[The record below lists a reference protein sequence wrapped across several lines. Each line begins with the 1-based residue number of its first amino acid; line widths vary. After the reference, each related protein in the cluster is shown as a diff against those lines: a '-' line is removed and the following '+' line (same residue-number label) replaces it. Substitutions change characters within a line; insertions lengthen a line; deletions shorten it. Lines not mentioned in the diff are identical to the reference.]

1 MKTACSNT
9 LFFNGRIY
17 TLSSRP
23 ALARAMAVGNGRIIA
38 VGNDDEVRRCLPR
51 GAERVD
57 LRGRPVVPG
66 FIDCHTHFVQMGVDA
81 LNVDLSQTKSLKEA
95 LQLMG
100 KRAAET
106 PEGEWVIGVNWK
118 ESAWPDGR
126 FIDRKDL
133 DSCCPNH
140 PAVAHRVCGH
150 LSTVNSRAIDEL
162 GIDVSTPD
170 VDVVRGKLT
179 GVLRES
185 AVALVRRAT
194 QPDRATR
201 LKGLGLAIKKAHS
214 LGVTSI
220 HDNGEACDLGLYAEF
235 ERTRKLKV
243 RVWFNTP
250 SAEVASRRNL
260 ALVHGIG
267 SEWLKVGGVK
277 IFCDGALGARTAAL
291 SEPYADD
298 PANTGIF
305 VHDEGEFDDLVD
317 AVNEAGIQLAIHAI
331 GDRGIE
337 RAISAVERAVGS
349 SSRKD
354 LRHRIEHLELPV
366 KGHLRR
372 MRRLGMLASMQ
383 PNFVGEWGGSEG
395 MYLSR
400 LGPVR
405 VAANNPFRDVLRAG
419 VELVFGS
426 DCMPFSPLYGI
437 HSAVNAPFPAQR
449 IGALE
454 ALTAYTSA
462 GAFAS
467 FEEHDKGRL
476 TGGMMA
482 DFVVLSRDPF
492 EDTRNIR
499 GIEVLKTVLGGETVF
514 AARP

>member
-1 MKTACSNT
+1 MRTACSST
-9 LFFNGRIY
+9 LFCNGKIY
-17 TLSSRP
+17 TLSSRRS
-23 ALARAMAVGNGRIIA
+23 LVRAMGVCDGRIIA
-38 VGNDDEVRRCLPR
+38 VGDDDEVRRCLPR

-81 LNVDLSQTKSLKEA
+81 LSVDLSQTKSLKEA
-95 LQLMG
+95 LQLMA

-106 PEGEWVIGVNWK
+106 PEGGWVIGVNWK

-133 DSCCPNH
+133 DSCCPDH

-150 LSTVNSRAIDEL
+150 LSSVNSRAIDEL
-162 GIDVSTPD
+162 GIDVGTPD
-170 VDVVRGKLT
+170 VEVVRGKLT

-194 QPDRATR
+194 KPDRAR
-201 LKGLGLAIKKAHS
+201 KLKGLALAIKRAHS

-235 ERTRKLKV
+235 ERAHKLKV
-243 RVWFNTP
+243 RIWFNTP
-250 SAEVASRRNL
+250 STEVVSRRGL

-277 IFCDGALGARTAAL
+277 MFCDGALGARTAAL

-298 PANTGIF
+298 PTNTGMF
-305 VHDEGEFDDLVD
+305 VHGEEEFRDLVA
-317 AVNEAGIQLAIHAI
+317 AVNEAGMQLAIHAI

-349 SSRKD
+349 SSRSD
-354 LRHRIEHLELPV
+354 LRHRIEHLELPT
-366 KGHLRR
+366 KRHLRR
-372 MRRLGMLASMQ
+372 MSRLGMLASMQ
-383 PNFVGEWGGSEG
+383 PNFVGEWGGSDG

-405 VAANNPFRDVLRAG
+405 VAANNPFRDVVRAG
-419 VELVFGS
+419 VKLVFGS

-449 IGALE
+449 IDALE

-467 FEEHDKGRL
+467 FEEHEKGVL
-476 TGGMMA
+476 SAGMMA
-482 DFVVLSRDPF
+482 DFVVLSRDPI
-492 EDTRNIR
+492 EDPRNIH
-499 GIEVLKTVLGGETVF
+499 GTEVLRTVVAGETVF
-514 AARP
+514 ATRR